1 MNNGGQGLGFEIHD
15 IVGEGRTLKEA
26 YDDFAEK
33 ISKRAAEDH
42 GLTGDEA
49 GALFDAN
56 PIRTTVE
63 IVVVPHNQWVK
74 AYWVK
79 AY

>member
-1 MNNGGQGLGFEIHD
+1 MNKGGEGLGFDIRD
-15 IVGEGRTLKEA
+15 IVGEGRTLREA

-33 ISKRAAEDH
+33 ISKRAEKH

-63 IVVVPHNQWVK
+63 ITVLPHNEWVK